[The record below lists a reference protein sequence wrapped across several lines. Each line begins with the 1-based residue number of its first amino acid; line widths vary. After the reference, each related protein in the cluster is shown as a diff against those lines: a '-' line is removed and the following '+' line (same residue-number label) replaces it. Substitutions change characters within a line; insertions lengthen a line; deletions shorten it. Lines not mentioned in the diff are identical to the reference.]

1 MNGGGWLQLHQLL
14 IGLNGVPK
22 KCFTFVQLNCRSLVT
37 LNINPD
43 SLMYL
48 THGWANLPIPP
59 SWESI
64 PALDDWQT
72 EDILEMSDLSTT
84 VINYS
89 LIKIVNLQYSN
100 NNPILSGVYF
110 DHLYLLRFNTCV
122 LCYILHLSE
131 HTIFSVAKA
140 TLEIALSVH

>member
-1 MNGGGWLQLHQLL
+1 
-14 IGLNGVPK
+14 
-22 KCFTFVQLNCRSLVT
+22 
-37 LNINPD
+37 
-43 SLMYL
+43 
-48 THGWANLPIPP
+48 
-59 SWESI
+59 
-64 PALDDWQT
+64 
-72 EDILEMSDLSTT
+72 MSDLSTT

-140 TLEIALSVH
+140 TLEIALSVRPLHHFIKSHLDQL